1 MNIGKK
7 LLAGVGI
14 LALIAGAAN
23 AFTTTVDRIGVGINA
38 PVITSCGTSPSAV
51 TGSDLAGKVT
61 VGTATPTACTITF
74 SAAFSA
80 APVCIVSSN
89 PQVAA
94 FSWTVSTTAIVVT
107 QTGTT
112 SNVIQWICMGL

>member
-23 AFTTTVDRIGVGINA
+23 AFTTTVDRVNPGTNI
-38 PVITSCGTSPSAV
+38 PVITSCGTSPAV
-51 TGSDLAGKVT
+51 TGADMAGSVT
-61 VGTATPTACTITF
+61 VGTASPTACTITF

-80 APVCIVSSN
+80 TPFCVVGSN
-89 PQVAA
+89 PQLAA
-94 FSWTVSTTAIVVT
+94 FSWTISTTAIVVT
-107 QTGTT
+107 QTAT
-112 SNVIQWICMGL
+112 SSNKITWVCMGS